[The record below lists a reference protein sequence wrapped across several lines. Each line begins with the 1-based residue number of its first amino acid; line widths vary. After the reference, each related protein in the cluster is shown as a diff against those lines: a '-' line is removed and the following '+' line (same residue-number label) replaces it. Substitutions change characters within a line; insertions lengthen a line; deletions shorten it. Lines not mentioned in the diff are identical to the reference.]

1 MKLTRFLTKLF
12 IAFIITGLFIPEAP
26 GQTVRKKVKRSKISA
41 VSTGDSLTGRAS
53 FYSNKFAGRRTANG
67 EVFDQKKFTAACNL
81 LPLGT
86 WIQVTNIKNGKLAVV
101 KTNDRL
107 HHKTKRLIDLTR
119 AAAKKLGFINAGLT
133 GVKIIVLDQSLYNKV
148 INK

>member
-12 IAFIITGLFIPEAP
+12 IAFIITGLFISEAP
-26 GQTVRKKVKRSKISA
+26 GQSVRKKAKRAKRSA
-41 VSTGDSLTGRAS
+41 VTTGDSLTGRAS
-53 FYSNKFAGRRTANG
+53 FYSNKFVGRRTANG
-67 EVFDQKKFTAACNL
+67 ETFDQKKFTAACNL

-86 WIQVTNIKNGKLAVV
+86 WVQVANLKNGKLAVV

-107 HHKTKRLIDLTR
+107 HYQTKRLIDLTR
-119 AAAKKLGFINAGLT
+119 AAAKKLGFINAGLANVRIT
-133 GVKIIVLDQSLYNKV
+133 VLDQSLYKKV